1 NIFIDDLFNL
11 EKTESSKASEHEN
24 STYKPSNI
32 PEAKTNKTANVMEL
46 LGRLIHSNNELL
58 ICIEPLR
65 QQLSLNNDS
74 RQISKCEKC
83 LQRFQTG
90 LINNNY
96 LSIEIL
102 FIFVHHLL
110 TKTEENNYNEQINN
124 NENKK
129 TLNSIIEE
137 RNKYHLI
144 PAEPKRGHTRVAQAI
159 KHEKKTN

>member
-1 NIFIDDLFNL
+1 
-11 EKTESSKASEHEN
+11 
-24 STYKPSNI
+24 
-32 PEAKTNKTANVMEL
+32 MEL

-65 QQLSLNNDS
+65 QQLLLYNDS

-102 FIFVHHLL
+102 FIFIHHLL
-110 TKTEENNYNEQINN
+110 TKTEENNFNEQITN
-124 NENKK
+124 NEN
-129 TLNSIIEE
+129 
-137 RNKYHLI
+137 NKIL
-144 PAEPKRGHTRVAQAI
+144 
-159 KHEKKTN
+159 